1 MERYPTVRFIVGHGR
16 WLSVA
21 VGLCPLLV
29 VLVGVLLEVW
39 GAVWWLAAVALG
51 GVLWLAFRAFAEL
64 TGIIAE
70 MLLPE

>member
-1 MERYPTVRFIVGHGR
+1 
-16 WLSVA
+16 
-21 VGLCPLLV
+21 
-29 VLVGVLLEVW
+29 LLEGW
-39 GAVWWLAAVALG
+39 SAVWWLAAVALG

>member
-29 VLVGVLLEVW
+29 VL
-39 GAVWWLAAVALG
+39 G
-51 GVLWLAFRAFAEL
+51 GLWRAFRAFAEL